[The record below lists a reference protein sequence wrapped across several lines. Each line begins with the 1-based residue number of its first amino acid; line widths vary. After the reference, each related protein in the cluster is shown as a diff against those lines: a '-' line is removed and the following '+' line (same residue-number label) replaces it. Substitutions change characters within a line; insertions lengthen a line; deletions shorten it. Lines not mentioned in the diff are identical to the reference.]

1 MTKVSL
7 RNMVML
13 QLLLVASLLFGQFQY
28 ELDRDGYSYYGPISA
43 NNLFRPLGWK
53 KPDSSPRY
61 ELLATVIGKD
71 KKYFKAY
78 IRDVR
83 NDRDYFVSVGDSIGD
98 SVVQRIGKR
107 LVTLDDD
114 TEFIAK
120 SFGFLN
126 VIQKGSRSRKTGAV
140 STTEYTTIPSKTSGE
155 HTQEPETVRQGTR
168 MRTEGGQ
175 WQARMS
181 QFQNASPE
189 ERQTMIEQ
197 FRQMRGI
204 RGGGRGCRNRGN

>member
-7 RNMVML
+7 RNMVMI
-13 QLLLVASLLFGQFQY
+13 QLLLVASLLFGQCQY

-126 VIQKGSRSRKTGAV
+126 VIQKGRRSRKTGSV
-140 STTEYTTIPSKTSGE
+140 STRDSTTVPSKTSGE

-168 MRTEGGQ
+168 SGRMRGGEQ
-175 WQARMS
+175 WQAQIQ

-189 ERQTMIEQ
+189 ERQKMIQE
-197 FRQMRGI
+197 FRSQGRN
-204 RGGGRGCRNRGN
+204 RRGRGD

>member
-1 MTKVSL
+1 
-7 RNMVML
+7 ML
-13 QLLLVASLLFGQFQY
+13 TLLLLLLTTPI
-28 ELDRDGYSYYGPISA
+28 EVNWDGYDYYKPITD
-43 NNLFRPLGWK
+43 NFLFRPLGWT
-53 KPDSSPRY
+53 KPDLSPKY
-61 ELLATVIGKD
+61 ELLATIIGKD

-140 STTEYTTIPSKTSGE
+140 STTDSTTIPSKTSGE

-168 MRTEGGQ
+168 RRTEGGQ

-197 FRQMRGI
+197 FRQMRGN
-204 RGGGRGCRNRGN
+204 RGGGRGRRNRGN

>member
-1 MTKVSL
+1 
-7 RNMVML
+7 ML
-13 QLLLVASLLFGQFQY
+13 TLLLLLLTTPI
-28 ELDRDGYSYYGPISA
+28 EVNWDGYDYYKPITD
-43 NNLFRPLGWK
+43 NFLFRPLGWK
-53 KPDSSPRY
+53 KPDLSPKY
-61 ELLATVIGKD
+61 ELLATIIGKD

-140 STTEYTTIPSKTSGE
+140 STTDSTTIPSKTSGE

-168 MRTEGGQ
+168 RRTEGGQ

-197 FRQMRGI
+197 FRQMRGN
-204 RGGGRGCRNRGN
+204 RGGGRGRRNRGN

>member
-7 RNMVML
+7 RNVVMI

-140 STTEYTTIPSKTSGE
+140 STTDSTTIPSKTSGE

-168 MRTEGGQ
+168 RRTEGGQ

-197 FRQMRGI
+197 FRQMRGN
-204 RGGGRGCRNRGN
+204 RGGGRGRRNRGN